1 MKSTG
6 FLNLPDV
13 AVDVVVTDKQELL
26 EKLAVRAGAR
36 VGLQPE
42 RILSELVKRE
52 QLVSSGTGGGVA
64 IPHARLNELEK
75 PFALLVCL
83 KRPIDFAAVD
93 SRPVDTVVLLLLPD
107 SSGGGPLSALAC
119 VARKLRDPII
129 MNHLRHA
136 RDSVEVYDAL
146 TLDSLRHRRPSPC
159 SVIGSLVRAESTN
172 HARSEINRERERKST
187 SLAMQPDRNAAKKSG
202 SACLDFQPIIDRGE
216 LYGYR
221 RAIEALSWEVH
232 FHRHPRSQCGA
243 GITAAPARPPRLAR
257 G

>member
-1 MKSTG
+1 MKVAD
-6 FLNLPDV
+6 FLNLTDV
-13 AVDVVVTDKQELL
+13 AVDVVVTDKQDLL

-52 QLVSSGTGGGVA
+52 QLGSTGTGGGVA

-75 PFALLVCL
+75 PFALLVRL

-146 TLDSLRHRRPSPC
+146 TLDSL
-159 SVIGSLVRAESTN
+159 
-172 HARSEINRERERKST
+172 
-187 SLAMQPDRNAAKKSG
+187 Q
-202 SACLDFQPIIDRGE
+202 
-216 LYGYR
+216 
-221 RAIEALSWEVH
+221 
-232 FHRHPRSQCGA
+232 
-243 GITAAPARPPRLAR
+243 RPPSDAS
-257 G
+257 